1 METLIDRYL
10 GKDIF
15 LQYTAKLVKVSLAK
29 FYNTLKHKRKEAMS
43 DQERLQAQKRA

>member
-15 LQYTAKLVKVSLAK
+15 LQYVTIFSIQTAKLVKVSLAK
-29 FYNTLKHKRKEAMS
+29 FYNTLKHKRKEGMN
-43 DQERLQAQKRA
+43 DQ